1 MAVQGDST
9 ASRPSLRL
17 GTALARLGG
26 ADLAILE
33 QTTAQKSRFIQM
45 GLVLLSTAGLA
56 ALSMTYALV
65 DGLRTPVVA
74 AAALGLVWGV
84 VILNLDRL
92 LIVTMRPTN
101 SRWRLFA
108 MVAPRIVMAAL
119 LGIVIATPLT
129 LRIFASEI
137 AAQMN
142 LDNARA
148 AQVLAEQRRNDPRV
162 AELEAVKADIAR
174 YERILAGEVTYTSP
188 LVAQAQAA
196 LSAAEADLAAKRQAY
211 DEANLTW
218 RCERYGELCAGG
230 SGIPGDGAR
239 AEVARQRLD
248 VATADLAA
256 AQAAAD
262 SARSALAE
270 AQEQARAESAARLAA
285 DQAEA
290 ERQLVGKRERRDEL
304 EQQLAALTDQDAAI
318 QAQNTGLLARVEA
331 LDRLGDQSM
340 SARLAHLSVAGVLF
354 MVELLPVLVKS
365 LSLMNGPTQ
374 YDRISDLTDRRAVDL
389 AARQRSGDRRRQR
402 KEEEIEDD
410 MIDRE
415 IALGKK
421 ANAHVAAEM
430 ERILDVALQDWS
442 AQVGQTLRNGRL
454 GPGNGSVAAPAPRP
468 GPDPAGK
475 TPR

>member
-1 MAVQGDST
+1 MAVSGGSAPR
-9 ASRPSLRL
+9 ASLDA

-26 ADLAILE
+26 ADIEVLE

-56 ALSMTYALV
+56 ALSMAYALT
-65 DGLRTPVVA
+65 DGMRAPVVVA
-74 AAALGLVWGV
+74 VLLGLVWGFI
-84 VILNLDRL
+84 ILNLDRL

-108 MVAPRIVMAAL
+108 MAAPRIVMAAL

-142 LDNARA
+142 LDNAQA

-174 YERILAGEVTYTSP
+174 YESILAGNVTYSSP
-188 LVAQAQAA
+188 LLSQAQAEFA
-196 LSAAEADLAAKRQAY
+196 TAEADLAAKRQAY

-248 VATADLAA
+248 VATAELAA
-256 AQAAAD
+256 AQAVVD
-262 SARSALAE
+262 EKRSALGA
-270 AQEQARAESAARLAA
+270 AQEQVRIDNAAQLAA
-285 DQAEA
+285 DQEEA
-290 ERQLVGKRERRDEL
+290 NRQLEGKRERRDEL
-304 EQQLAALTDQDAAI
+304 ERQLAALTDHDATI

-331 LDRLGDQSM
+331 LDRLGDQSA

-365 LSLMNGPTQ
+365 LSLMGGPTQ
-374 YDRISDLTDRRAVDL
+374 YDRISDLTDRRAVDK
-389 AARQRSGDRRRQR
+389 AARRRSGDRRRQR

-415 IALGKK
+415 IDLGKK
-421 ANAHVAAEM
+421 ANAHVAGEM
-430 ERILDVALQDWS
+430 EKILDVALQDWS
-442 AQVGQTLRNGRL
+442 AEVGRSL
-454 GPGNGSVAAPAPRP
+454 PGGRP
-468 GPDPAGK
+468 GPNGSRTPAPQ
-475 TPR
+475 PRSWPDRGPADQR

>member
-1 MAVQGDST
+1 
-9 ASRPSLRL
+9 
-17 GTALARLGG
+17 
-26 ADLAILE
+26 
-33 QTTAQKSRFIQM
+33 
-45 GLVLLSTAGLA
+45 
-56 ALSMTYALV
+56 
-65 DGLRTPVVA
+65 
-74 AAALGLVWGV
+74 
-84 VILNLDRL
+84 
-92 LIVTMRPTN
+92 
-101 SRWRLFA
+101 
-108 MVAPRIVMAAL
+108 
-119 LGIVIATPLT
+119 
-129 LRIFASEI
+129 
-137 AAQMN
+137 
-142 LDNARA
+142 
-148 AQVLAEQRRNDPRV
+148 
-162 AELEAVKADIAR
+162 
-174 YERILAGEVTYTSP
+174 
-188 LVAQAQAA
+188 
-196 LSAAEADLAAKRQAY
+196 
-211 DEANLTW
+211 
-218 RCERYGELCAGG
+218 
-230 SGIPGDGAR
+230 
-239 AEVARQRLD
+239 
-248 VATADLAA
+248 
-256 AQAAAD
+256 
-262 SARSALAE
+262 
-270 AQEQARAESAARLAA
+270 
-285 DQAEA
+285 
-290 ERQLVGKRERRDEL
+290 VGKRERRDEL